1 MVEENK
7 EEIKEEQ
14 VDPGTHGE
22 PERAEETAKAEKPE
36 EPVETDGADKTGEPE
51 EAGEGAKAEEA
62 ERAEKPD
69 KAAKAEKAEKP
80 DKAAKAEKAEK
91 PKKAKGAAK
100 AEKPKKDK
108 KAKEFEESPPMPPG
122 YSPRIL
128 LQFREEVGPAMQKRF
143 GYANA
148 HQIPRLAKIVVNM
161 GVGESMKE
169 AKLLDA
175 AIDDLATITGQRPK
189 VTRARKSVA
198 SFKVRKGMSLGC
210 KVTMRGMRMYEFFDR
225 LVTAA
230 IPRIRDFR
238 GLSPDSFDGHGN
250 YTFGIKEQIVFPEI
264 DYDKVAKIMGMDIT
278 IATTCKT
285 DEEALELLKGLG
297 MPFRSR

>member
-1 MVEENK
+1 VAEENREEKK
-7 EEIKEEQ
+7 EER
-14 VDPGTHGE
+14 VDAGE
-22 PERAEETAKAEKPE
+22 PEQVGGAAMADRPEGPVRAGEQAESGKSEEAVGAGEAARGNKAEQPVGAA
-36 EPVETDGADKTGEPE
+36 EP
-51 EAGEGAKAEEA
+51 AESG
-62 ERAEKPD
+62 K
-69 KAAKAEKAEKP
+69 
-80 DKAAKAEKAEK
+80 
-91 PKKAKGAAK
+91 AAK
-100 AEKPKKDK
+100 AEKPKKEKKAKAAAKGEKPKKEK

-122 YSPRIL
+122 YSPRL
-128 LQFREEVGPAMQKRF
+128 LIHFRKEVGPAMQKRF
-143 GYANA
+143 GYSNT

-161 GVGESMKE
+161 GVGEGMKE

-175 AIDDLATITGQRPK
+175 AVEDLATITGQRPK
-189 VTRARKSVA
+189 VTKARKSVA

-210 KVTMRGMRMYEFFDR
+210 KVTLRGMRMYEFFDR

-264 DYDKVAKIMGMDIT
+264 DYDKVAKILGMDIT